1 MNRSTPRSPRR
12 RPSRAPAAALLAL
25 VALGAAGCSDGN
37 EPETGT
43 TPGTSQSG
51 TPTPSPTVSQEET
64 ATPMDDD
71 ARENQ
76 ALLAATTVSLAQ
88 AVKAAGKDEPDAR
101 PVAVELGRTERDA
114 PHWTVTLAQDDG
126 SAVAR
131 QVDAVSGAVSD
142 SPADDRPDDEPD
154 DREERKTLLEE
165 AETDASEAT
174 KAATDRRPGTAIKAE
189 LEESGGTAVW
199 QVEVVDQESFRTT
212 AVDVDAGDGRVL
224 REDTAD

>member
-12 RPSRAPAAALLAL
+12 RPTRAPAAALLAL
-25 VALGAAGCSDGN
+25 VALSAAGCSDGN

-43 TPGTSQSG
+43 TPGTSQSD

-88 AVKAAGKDEPDAR
+88 AVKAAGEDEPDAR
-101 PVAVELGRTERDA
+101 PVAVELGRTARDA
-114 PHWTVTLAQDDG
+114 PHWTVTLAGEDG

-131 QVDAVSGAVSD
+131 QVDAAAGA
-142 SPADDRPDDEPD
+142 RG
-154 DREERKTLLEE
+154 
-165 AETDASEAT
+165 
-174 KAATDRRPGTAIKAE
+174 RRPP
-189 LEESGGTAVW
+189 
-199 QVEVVDQESFRTT
+199 
-212 AVDVDAGDGRVL
+212 
-224 REDTAD
+224 